1 MLKKYNI
8 NDLVNQ
14 VNLKIKDLPELKEV
28 SDSRV
33 SDFISERKVRDLLSK
48 NLISRGIKDGKSI
61 YFDDLHVDQI
71 IEYKKLQ
78 AKGLSEKI
86 MKSYVNSGID
96 ENDFNKGAMQEIDN
110 ILNVMNSSTRSL
122 SINGQG
128 NQLFKAQSSAQQT
141 QGLLQ
146 SNTLI
151 DSLLDSTKEYRT
163 SIKSGI
169 KSYTEYSL
177 DESGSITL
185 KLENG
190 YKVKNA
196 SEILEKIKQIIGE

>member
-1 MLKKYNI
+1 M
-8 NDLVNQ
+8 
-14 VNLKIKDLPELKEV
+14 IKDLPELKEV

-78 AKGLSEKI
+78 AKGLSEKV
-86 MKSYVNSGID
+86 MKSYSNSIAD

-110 ILNVMNSSTRSL
+110 ILNGINSNTRSL
-122 SINGQG
+122 NIEQNKV
-128 NQLFKAQSSAQQT
+128 FTAQASA
-141 QGLLQ
+141 GSKPLLE
-146 SNTLI
+146 SNSLVE
-151 DSLLDSTKEYRT
+151 SLLDSTRGYRS

>member
-1 MLKKYNI
+1 MKEKLEIYF
-8 NDLVNQ
+8 Q
-14 VNLKIKDLPELKEV
+14 KI
-28 SDSRV
+28 
-33 SDFISERKVRDLLSK
+33 
-48 NLISRGIKDGKSI
+48 LISRGVKDGKSI

-78 AKGLSEKI
+78 AKGLSEKV
-86 MKSYVNSGID
+86 MKSYSNSVIE

-110 ILNVMNSSTRSL
+110 ILNGMSDCKRNISAQS
-122 SINGQG
+122 
-128 NQLFKAQSSAQQT
+128 NQVFKAQSSAIQP

-146 SNTLI
+146 SNSLI

-169 KSYTEYSL
+169 KSYTEYAL

-190 YKVKNA
+190 YKVKM
-196 SEILEKIKQIIGE
+196 LVKY

>member
-33 SDFISERKVRDLLSK
+33 SDLISERKVRDLLSK
-48 NLISRGIKDGKSI
+48 NLISRGVKDGKSI

-78 AKGLSEKI
+78 AKGLSEKV
-86 MKSYVNSGID
+86 MKSYSNSVIE

-110 ILNVMNSSTRSL
+110 ILNGMSDCKRNISAQS
-122 SINGQG
+122 
-128 NQLFKAQSSAQQT
+128 NQVFKAQSSAIQP

-146 SNTLI
+146 SNSLI

>member
-33 SDFISERKVRDLLSK
+33 SDLISERKVRDLLSK
-48 NLISRGIKDGKSI
+48 NLISRGVKDGKSI

-78 AKGLSEKI
+78 AKGLSEKV
-86 MKSYVNSGID
+86 MKSYSNSVIE

-110 ILNVMNSSTRSL
+110 ILNGMSDCKRNISAQS
-122 SINGQG
+122 
-128 NQLFKAQSSAQQT
+128 NQVFKAQSSAIQP

-146 SNTLI
+146 SNSLI

-169 KSYTEYSL
+169 KSYTEYAL

>member
-33 SDFISERKVRDLLSK
+33 SDLISERKVRDLLSK
-48 NLISRGIKDGKSI
+48 NLISRGVKDGKSI

-78 AKGLSEKI
+78 AKGLSEKV
-86 MKSYVNSGID
+86 MKSYSNSVIE

-110 ILNVMNSSTRSL
+110 ILNGMSSCKRNISDQ
-122 SINGQG
+122 S
-128 NQLFKAQSSAQQT
+128 NQVFKAQSSAIQP

-146 SNTLI
+146 SNSLI

>member
-14 VNLKIKDLPELKEV
+14 VNLKIKDLQELKEV

-33 SDFISERKVRDLLSK
+33 SDLISERKVRDLLSK
-48 NLISRGIKDGKSI
+48 NLISRGVKDGKSI

-78 AKGLSEKI
+78 AKGLSEKV
-86 MKSYVNSGID
+86 MKSYSNSVIE

-110 ILNVMNSSTRSL
+110 ILNGMSDCKRNISAQS
-122 SINGQG
+122 
-128 NQLFKAQSSAQQT
+128 NQVFKAQSSAIQP

-146 SNTLI
+146 SNSLI

-169 KSYTEYSL
+169 KSYTEYAL

>member
-78 AKGLSEKI
+78 AKGLSEKV
-86 MKSYVNSGID
+86 MKSYSNSIAD

-110 ILNVMNSSTRSL
+110 ILNGINSNTRSL
-122 SINGQG
+122 NIEQNKV
-128 NQLFKAQSSAQQT
+128 FTAQASA
-141 QGLLQ
+141 GSKPLLE
-146 SNTLI
+146 SNSLVE
-151 DSLLDSTKEYRT
+151 SLLDSTRGYRS

>member
-33 SDFISERKVRDLLSK
+33 SDLISERKVRDLLSK
-48 NLISRGIKDGKSI
+48 NLISRGVKDGKSI

-78 AKGLSEKI
+78 AKGLSEKV
-86 MKSYVNSGID
+86 MKSYSNSVIE
-96 ENDFNKGAMQEIDN
+96 ENDFNKGAIQEIDN
-110 ILNVMNSSTRSL
+110 ILNGMSACKRNISAQS
-122 SINGQG
+122 
-128 NQLFKAQSSAQQT
+128 NQVFKAQSSAIQP

-146 SNTLI
+146 SNSLI

-169 KSYTEYSL
+169 KSYTEYAL